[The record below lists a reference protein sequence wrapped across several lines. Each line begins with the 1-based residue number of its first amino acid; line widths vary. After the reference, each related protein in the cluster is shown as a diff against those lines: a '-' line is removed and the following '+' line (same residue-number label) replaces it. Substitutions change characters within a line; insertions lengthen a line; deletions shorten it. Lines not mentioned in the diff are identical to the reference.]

1 MSEFQPTVDE
11 KSIFELDPI
20 EIKVN
25 KELGRQRKDLGEIN
39 KMMSRLRLLVN
50 SSQL

>member
-25 KELGRQRKDLGEIN
+25 KPTLI
-39 KMMSRLRLLVN
+39 LRGDIIIIIIIIRIGNGCLVKG
-50 SSQL
+50 